1 VFQVKIH
8 LCFLSINGY
17 IRAANLKGKIMK
29 SILIVLFSFV
39 FIYGCS
45 NEVTLKSG
53 VKYKDVKVGNGAEV
67 KDGNLVEIHFKGWI
81 VKDSSDVYT
90 DWSMDSTKQKDMI
103 ADSYQMGQ
111 AMKFVLG
118 SESFIKGSE
127 EGMIG
132 MKPGG
137 QRIIIIPANCGY
149 GADGMGPIPPNTDIK
164 VYVEMVSTKEVPQ
177 VKMWDVD
184 STLFKTTASGL
195 KYAII
200 KEGEGPLVQK
210 QQQVKVHYSGF
221 LLNGTK
227 FDSSVER
234 DEPLTFMAGV
244 GQVIP
249 GWDEGLLLLKKGSK
263 AKFVIPDS
271 LAYGDRDLGKIPP
284 KSTLIFDVEIIDVLP
299 AQPQGQ
305 PHP

>member
-1 VFQVKIH
+1 
-8 LCFLSINGY
+8 
-17 IRAANLKGKIMK
+17 MK
-29 SILIVLFSFV
+29 SILIVLFSV
-39 FIYGCS
+39 ILIYGCS
-45 NEVTLKSG
+45 DEVTLKSG

-67 KDGNLVEIHFKGWI
+67 KAGDLVEIHFKGWLC
-81 VKDSSDVYT
+81 KDSTNLYS
-90 DWSMDSTKQKDMI
+90 DWSKDTTKQKVMI
-103 ADSYQMGQ
+103 ADSYQMGN
-111 AMKFVLG
+111 ALKFVLG

-127 EGMIG
+127 EGIIG
-132 MKPGG
+132 MKAGG
-137 QRIIIIPANCGY
+137 QRIIIIPAKCGY
-149 GADGMGPIPPNTDIK
+149 GAEGMGPIPPNTDIK
-164 VYVEMVSTKEVPQ
+164 VYVELVSTKQVPQ

-200 KEGEGPLVQK
+200 KEGEGAQIQPN
-210 QQQVKVHYSGF
+210 QQVVVHYSGF

-234 DEPLTFMAGV
+234 DEPITFTAGV

-263 AKFVIPDS
+263 ARLIIPDS

-284 KSTLIFDVEIIDVLP
+284 KSTLIFDVEIVDVLA
-299 AQPQGQ
+299 AQPEGQ
-305 PHP
+305 THP

>member
-1 VFQVKIH
+1 
-8 LCFLSINGY
+8 
-17 IRAANLKGKIMK
+17 MK

-53 VKYKDVKVGNGAEV
+53 LKYKDIKVGSGVEA
-67 KDGNLVEIHFKGWI
+67 KSGDLVEIQFKGWI
-81 VKDSSDVYT
+81 CKDSTNLYE
-90 DWSMDSTKQKDMI
+90 DWSKDSTKQQNMI
-103 ADSYQMGQ
+103 ADSYAMNQS
-111 AMKFVLG
+111 MKFVLG
-118 SESFIKGSE
+118 TESFIKGSE
-127 EGMIG
+127 EGVIG
-132 MKPGG
+132 MKVGG
-137 QRIIIIPANCGY
+137 QRVIIIPSKCAY
-149 GADGMGPIPPNTDIK
+149 GPEGMGPIPPNTDIK
-164 VYVEMVSTKEVPQ
+164 VVVELVSTKTAPTA
-177 VKMWDVD
+177 KMWDVD

-200 KEGEGPLVQK
+200 KEGKGPLVQP
-210 QQQVKVHYSGF
+210 QQQIVVHYSGF
-221 LLNGTK
+221 LLDGTK

-263 AKFVIPDS
+263 ARLVIPDS

-284 KSTLIFDVEIIDVLP
+284 KSTLVFDVEIVDVVT

>member
-1 VFQVKIH
+1 
-8 LCFLSINGY
+8 
-17 IRAANLKGKIMK
+17 MK
-29 SILIVLFSFV
+29 SILIVLLSVF
-39 FIYGCS
+39 FIYGCA

-53 VKYKDVKVGNGAEV
+53 VKYKDIKVGNGAEV
-67 KDGNLVEIHFKGWI
+67 KEGSLVEIHFKGW
-81 VKDSSDVYT
+81 VCKDSTKNNLYE
-90 DWSMDSTKQKDMI
+90 DWSKDSTKQKDMI

-118 SESFIKGSE
+118 SDSFIKGSE
-127 EGMIG
+127 EGLIG

-137 QRIIIIPANCGY
+137 QRIIIIPSKCAY
-149 GADGMGPIPPNTDIK
+149 GADGMGPVPPNTDIK
-164 VYVEMVSTKEVPQ
+164 VFVELLSTKEVPQ
-177 VKMWDVD
+177 AKMWDVD

-200 KEGEGPLVQK
+200 KDGEGLQIQPQQK
-210 QQQVKVHYSGF
+210 VVVHYSGF
-221 LLNGTK
+221 LQNGTK

-234 DEPLTFMAGV
+234 DEPITFMAGV

-263 AKFVIPDS
+263 ARFVIPDS

-284 KSTLIFDVEIIDVLP
+284 KSTLIFDVEIVDVITD
-299 AQPQGQ
+299 QPQGQ

>member
-1 VFQVKIH
+1 
-8 LCFLSINGY
+8 
-17 IRAANLKGKIMK
+17 MK
-29 SILIVLFSFV
+29 SILIVLFSAF

-53 VKYKDVKVGNGAEV
+53 VKYKEVKVGTGTEAKNG
-67 KDGNLVEIHFKGWI
+67 DLVEIHFKGW
-81 VKDSSDVYT
+81 VCKDSLNLYT
-90 DWSMDSTKQKDMI
+90 DWSNDSLKQKDMI
-103 ADSYQMGQ
+103 ADSYQMNQ
-111 AMKFVLG
+111 PMKIVLG

-127 EGMIG
+127 EGIVG

-137 QRIIIIPANCGY
+137 QRIIIIPSKCAY

-164 VYVEMVSTKEVPQ
+164 VYVELVSTKEVPQ

-200 KEGEGPLVQK
+200 KEGEGPLVQP
-210 QQQVKVHYSGF
+210 QQQVSVHYSGF
-221 LLNGTK
+221 LSNGTK

-263 AKFVIPDS
+263 ARLVIPDS

-284 KSTLIFDVEIIDVLP
+284 KSTLIFDVEIVDVIT